1 MSAAENTL
9 QGTLGSWDSAR
20 GFGFI
25 RQQDGSRLFV
35 HHSAFAG
42 QPPAVGEGVSY
53 RTGTGRDGRPL
64 AAWARSAASPAP
76 AAARQQGCIRHWDA
90 ARGFGFIET
99 GDGDELFVHVSAF
112 AASPRRPQAGERVY
126 FKRGLNGQGREV
138 AVWAA
143 FATLPDLHVLAA
155 ARPAK
160 AAWPWPLWP
169 ALAWW
174 LLALWQLPRWAAAA
188 ALVLSALLFVLYW
201 QDKRAAQAG
210 RWRTPESTLHLLAMF
225 GGWPGA
231 ALAQHWLRHKSA
243 KPGFRRVFWLTVLL
257 NLLALTAWA
266 WPALPAALLAANF
279 G

>member
-1 MSAAENTL
+1 MSEAETTQ

-25 RQQDGSRLFV
+25 LQQDGSRLFV

-42 QPPAVGEGVSY
+42 QPPAVGEGVNY

-64 AAWARSAASPAP
+64 AAWAR
-76 AAARQQGCIRHWDA
+76 AAARPVQAVPRLQGCIRHWDA
-90 ARGFGFIET
+90 GRGFGFIET
-99 GDGDELFVHVSAF
+99 TDGDELFVHVSAF
-112 AASPRRPQAGERVY
+112 AASPRRPQPGDKVY
-126 FKRGLNGQGREV
+126 YKRGHNGQGREV

-155 ARPAK
+155 ARPARP
-160 AAWPWPLWP
+160 AWPWPLWP
-169 ALAWW
+169 ALVFW
-174 LLALWQLPRWAAAA
+174 LLALWQVPRLAAAGG
-188 ALVLSALLFVLYW
+188 LVLSVLLFAVYW

-210 RWRTPESTLHLLAMF
+210 RWRTPESTLHLLALL

-243 KPGFRRVFWLTVLL
+243 KPGFRRMFWVTVLL
-257 NLLALTAWA
+257 NLLALAVWA
-266 WPALPAALLAANF
+266 WPALPAALLVANF